1 MVIYSKNWKRKSY
14 KHRKAFKSI
23 IKVSS
28 ISKYTQNPKP
38 IKEKNDK
45 HDFIKIRS
53 SCMAKIFL
61 QSSKKMT
68 TITKKPKVK
77 KKSNQRVRKIF
88 QLIS

>member
-1 MVIYSKNWKRKSY
+1 
-14 KHRKAFKSI
+14 
-23 IKVSS
+23 
-28 ISKYTQNPKP
+28 
-38 IKEKNDK
+38 
-45 HDFIKIRS
+45 
-53 SCMAKIFL
+53 MAKIFL